1 MTTAERSPRPPRTGY
16 VLPLGALG
24 RNDRACAGTKA
35 ANLGDL
41 VQANF
46 PVPDGFV
53 LTADAFGRFLAANR
67 IGAESSA
74 ESIAAA
80 SLPPDLDDALL
91 EAAARFGDAPLA
103 VRSSGVNED
112 LPGASFA
119 GQYATVLDVRGV
131 GALADAV
138 RQCWASAFDEP
149 AAAYR
154 AGRDQPA
161 AAIAVLVQRL
171 VQADAAG
178 VAFTANPVTG
188 DRTEVVISA
197 VRGLGERLVSGQ
209 ASPDEWS
216 VRGTDSVCYRASED
230 AIGADDAHAVAELAR
245 RVEAH
250 LGGVPQDIEWAMAG
264 GKLFLLQ
271 ARPITAL
278 PAQVEWT
285 APGPGGWARN
295 FRIGEWLGD
304 PVTPLFETWLL
315 PRLDE
320 RFWANNARLIGA
332 PRRPEPPYAVV
343 NGWFFTSMSGWTDNP
358 LGILWTLLRHPG
370 VLRLAS
376 MMSSKRARRAAAPF
390 VREWQEDT
398 LPRYRSLVQRG
409 ESRVGAL
416 APDELI
422 DLIDEVADA
431 AGDYF
436 IWVALIGGTGW
447 KTEVPLA
454 RFYREHI
461 APRIQGSHQR
471 MLAGLTS
478 STPEPHAVLSLDWF
492 HPTLGEAGPL
502 AAAGDPGERH
512 ARLEGERLTAEAAAR
527 SALQSEPEHLKQF
540 EDLLATAQYF
550 AGLREQVVASFTL
563 GWPVMRRALLRLGA
577 HFHGRGLIAADEDV
591 FFLTRDELLGIF
603 SDGERAASHGATVT
617 ARRTRWQRQ
626 RRLVPPLV
634 LGELP
639 PMVAKAFVPLGDA
652 VRSHEVDGEHGLRGL
667 PASPGR
673 ATGRV
678 RIIRGPEDFERLRPG
693 EVLVAPATAP
703 AWTPLFSRCAAV
715 VTDTGSVLAHASLV
729 AREFG
734 IPAVVGTGD
743 ATARLSDGQV
753 VTVDGSAG
761 IVEVP
766 PG

>member
-1 MTTAERSPRPPRTGY
+1 MATAARLPRTGY
-16 VLPLGALG
+16 VLPLRAIG
-24 RNDRACAGTKA
+24 RTDRARAGTKA

-41 VQANF
+41 ANANF

-53 LTADAFGRFLAANR
+53 LTTDAFGRFLAANR
-67 IGAESSA
+67 LGAECSA
-74 ESIAAA
+74 EIIAATP
-80 SLPPDLDDALL
+80 LPPDLSHALA
-91 EAAARFGDAPLA
+91 EAAAAFGETPLA

-131 GALADAV
+131 RALADAV
-138 RQCWASAFDEP
+138 RQCWASAHSERVT
-149 AAAYR
+149 AYR
-154 AGRDQPA
+154 ASRDQPA

-171 VQADAAG
+171 VEADAAG

-216 VRGTDSVCYRASED
+216 VRGGDAVCLTTPESAIDKND
-230 AIGADDAHAVAELAR
+230 ARTVAELAR

-250 LGGVPQDIEWAMAG
+250 LGGVPQDIEWALADG
-264 GKLFLLQ
+264 HLFLLQ

-278 PAQVEWT
+278 PEQVEWT

-343 NGWFFTSMSGWTDNP
+343 NGWFFTSMNAWTESP
-358 LGILWTLLRHPG
+358 LGVLWTLLRHPG
-370 VLRLAS
+370 VLRLAA
-376 MMSSKRARRAAAPF
+376 MMSSKRARHAAAPF
-390 VREWQEDT
+390 AHEWQEIT

-409 ESRVGAL
+409 ESRVDGL
-416 APDELI
+416 APQELI
-422 DLIDEVADA
+422 ALIDEVSDA
-431 AGDYF
+431 ASDYF

-454 RFYREHI
+454 RFHRHHI
-461 APRIQGSHQR
+461 APRIDGSHQR
-471 MLAGLTS
+471 MLAGLSS

-492 HPTLGEAGPL
+492 HPTLGESDTLPAE
-502 AAAGDPGERH
+502 GDPGVRR
-512 ARLEGERLTAEAAAR
+512 ARLDDERRTAEAEAR
-527 SALQSEPEHLKQF
+527 AVLRSEPAQLKQF
-540 EDLLATAQYF
+540 ERLLATAQYF
-550 AGLREQVVASFTL
+550 AALREQVVASFTL
-563 GWPVMRRALLRLGA
+563 GWPLMRSALLRLGA
-577 HFHGRGLIAADEDV
+577 NLRERGLLAADEDV
-591 FFLTRDELLGIF
+591 FFLTRDELLDAS
-603 SDGERAASHGATVT
+603 SDNERRASWTATL
-617 ARRTRWQRQ
+617 AQRRTRWQRQ

-639 PMVAKAFVPLGDA
+639 PMVAKAFVPLADA
-652 VRSHEVDGEHGLRGL
+652 VRSRQVDREHGLRGL

-678 RIIRGPEDFERLRPG
+678 RIIRGPEDFERLQPG

-703 AWTPLFSRCAAV
+703 AWTPLFARCAAV

-743 ATARLSDGQV
+743 ATARLTDGQV

-761 IVEVP
+761 IVELP
-766 PG
+766 AA

>member
-1 MTTAERSPRPPRTGY
+1 MTTAARSPRLPRTRY
-16 VLPLGALG
+16 VLPLRAVG
-24 RNDRACAGTKA
+24 RTDRARAGTKA
-35 ANLGDL
+35 SNLGEL
-41 VQANF
+41 ANADF

-53 LTADAFGRFLAANR
+53 LTADAFGRFLAANGL
-67 IGAESSA
+67 GAESLA

-80 SLPPDLDDALL
+80 PLPPDVKDELVD
-91 EAAARFGDAPLA
+91 AAAAFGDAPLA

-119 GQYATVLDVRGV
+119 GQYTTVLDVRG
-131 GALADAV
+131 ADALVDGV
-138 RQCWASAFDEP
+138 RQCWASAFSDR
-149 AAAYR
+149 ATAYR
-154 AGRDQPA
+154 ASRDQPA
-161 AAIAVLVQRL
+161 AAMAVLVQRL
-171 VQADAAG
+171 VEAESAG

-216 VRGTDSVCYRASED
+216 VRGSDAVCLAASED
-230 AIGADDAHAVAELAR
+230 AMDEADARAVAELAR

-250 LGGVPQDIEWAMAG
+250 LGGVPQDIEWALAG
-264 GKLFLLQ
+264 GQLFLLQ

-278 PAQVEWT
+278 PEQVEWT

-295 FRIGEWLGD
+295 FRLGEWLGD

-320 RFWANNARLIGA
+320 RFWANNTRLIGA
-332 PRRPEPPYAVV
+332 PPRPEPPYAVI
-343 NGWFFTSMSGWTDNP
+343 NGWFFTSMNAWTESP
-358 LGILWTLLRHPG
+358 LGMVWTLLRHPG
-370 VLRLAS
+370 VLRLAA

-390 VREWQEDT
+390 VREWQEVT
-398 LPRYRSLVQRG
+398 LPRYRSLVRRG
-409 ESRVGAL
+409 ESRVGTL
-416 APDELI
+416 TPVELI
-422 DLIDEVADA
+422 GLIEEVADA

-454 RFYREHI
+454 RFHREHI
-461 APRIQGSHQR
+461 APRVDGSHQR

-492 HPTLGEAGPL
+492 HSTLGEAGPF
-502 AAAGDPGERH
+502 AAEGDPGERR
-512 ARLEGERLTAEAAAR
+512 ARREGERRTAEAEAR
-527 SALQSEPEHLKQF
+527 AALQSEPRQLKEF
-540 EDLLATAQYF
+540 EGLLATAQYF
-550 AGLREQVVASFTL
+550 AALREEVVASFTL
-563 GWPVMRRALLRLGA
+563 GWPLMRSALLRLGA
-577 HFHGRGLIAADEDV
+577 HVRGRGLLAADEDV
-591 FFLTRDELLGIF
+591 FFLTRDELLDTL
-603 SDGERAASHGATVT
+603 SDNERTASWTATV
-617 ARRTRWQRQ
+617 AERRTRWQRQ

-639 PMVAKAFVPLGDA
+639 PMVTKAFVPLGDA
-652 VRSHEVDGEHGLRGL
+652 VRSRQLDGEHGLHGL

-678 RIIRGPEDFERLRPG
+678 RIIRGPEDFERLQPG

-703 AWTPLFSRCAAV
+703 AWTPLFSRCVAV

-761 IVEVP
+761 IVEVHA
-766 PG
+766 G

>member
-1 MTTAERSPRPPRTGY
+1 MDNGEQKAGY
-16 VLPLGALG
+16 VLPLRGLG
-24 RNDRACAGTKA
+24 RTDRTSVGTKA
-35 ANLGDL
+35 ANLGEL
-41 VQANF
+41 ASANF

-53 LTADAFGRFLAANR
+53 LTADAFGRFLAANGL
-67 IGAESSA
+67 GAESSA
-74 ESIAAA
+74 ESVAAA
-80 SLPPDLDDALL
+80 PLPPDLDDALV
-91 EAAARFGDAPLA
+91 EAAATFGDAPMA
-103 VRSSGVNED
+103 VRSSSVNED

-131 GALADAV
+131 HALADAV
-138 RQCWASAFDEP
+138 RLCWASAFNERV
-149 AAAYR
+149 AAYR
-154 AGRDQPA
+154 ASRELSPA
-161 AAIAVLVQRL
+161 AMAVLVQQL
-171 VQADAAG
+171 VPAHAAG

-216 VRGTDSVCYRASED
+216 VRGSDAICHTATED
-230 AIGADDAHAVAELAR
+230 AIDENDVRAVAELAL
-245 RVEAH
+245 RVEVH
-250 LGGVPQDIEWAMAG
+250 LGGVPQDIEWAIARG
-264 GKLFLLQ
+264 QLFLLQ

-278 PAQVEWT
+278 PEQVKWT
-285 APGPGGWARN
+285 APGAGGWARN

-320 RFWANNARLIGA
+320 RFWANNTRLIGA
-332 PRRPEPPYAVV
+332 PPRPDPPYAVV
-343 NGWFFTSMSGWTDNP
+343 NGWFFTSMNAWTESP
-358 LGILWTLLRHPG
+358 VRMVWTLLRHPG
-370 VLRLAS
+370 VLRLAA
-376 MMSSKRARRAAAPF
+376 MMSSKRARSAAAPF
-390 VREWQEDT
+390 VREWQEVT
-398 LPRYRSLVQRG
+398 LPRYRALVQRG

-416 APDELI
+416 APGELI
-422 DLIDEVADA
+422 DLIEEVAEA

-454 RFYREHI
+454 RFHRQHI
-461 APRIQGSHQR
+461 APRIEGSHQR

-502 AAAGDPGERH
+502 AAEGEPGERQ
-512 ARLEGERLTAEAAAR
+512 ARREGERQTAEAEAR
-527 SALQSEPEHLKQF
+527 AALQSEPERLKRF
-540 EDLLATAQYF
+540 EGLLATAQYF
-550 AGLREQVVASFTL
+550 AALREKVVASFTL
-563 GWPVMRRALLRLGA
+563 GWPLMRSALLRLGA
-577 HFHGRGLIAADEDV
+577 DFRGRGLLAADEDV
-591 FFLTRDELLGIF
+591 FFLTRDELLDTS
-603 SDGERAASHGATVT
+603 SDNERRASWT
-617 ARRTRWQRQ
+617 AMVAERRTRWQSQ

-639 PMVAKAFVPLGDA
+639 PMVAKAFVPLADA
-652 VRSHEVDGEHGLRGL
+652 VRSGQVDGERGLRGL

-678 RIIRGPEDFERLRPG
+678 RIIRGPEDFERLQPG

-703 AWTPLFSRCAAV
+703 AWTPLFTRSAAV

-753 VTVDGSAG
+753 VTVDGSLG

-766 PG
+766 AG

>member
-16 VLPLGALG
+16 VLPLGGLG
-24 RNDRACAGTKA
+24 RTDRTRAGTKA

-53 LTADAFGRFLAANR
+53 LTTDAFGRFLAANGL
-67 IGAESSA
+67 GAESSA

-80 SLPPDLDDALL
+80 PLPPDLKDALV
-91 EAAARFGDAPLA
+91 EAAATFGDTPLA

-131 GALADAV
+131 RALTDAV
-138 RQCWASAFDEP
+138 RQCWVSAVDEP

-154 AGRDQPA
+154 ARRDQPTA
-161 AAIAVLVQRL
+161 AMAVLVQRL

-209 ASPDEWS
+209 SSPDEWS
-216 VRGTDSVCYRASED
+216 VRGSDSVCLRASED
-230 AIGADDAHAVAELAR
+230 VIGADDARAVAELAR

-264 GKLFLLQ
+264 GQLFLLQ

-343 NGWFFTSMSGWTDNP
+343 NGWFFTSMNGWTDNP
-358 LGILWTLLRHPG
+358 LGIMWTLLRHPG
-370 VLRLAS
+370 VLRLAA

-390 VREWQEDT
+390 VREWQDVT

-416 APDELI
+416 APDQLI

-454 RFYREHI
+454 RFYGQHI
-461 APRIQGSHQR
+461 APRIDGSHQR

-478 STPEPHAVLSLDWF
+478 SMPEPHAVLSLDWF
-492 HPTLGEAGPL
+492 HPTLGEADPP
-502 AAAGDPGERH
+502 AAAGNPGERRI
-512 ARLEGERLTAEAAAR
+512 RLEAERRTAETEAR
-527 SALQSEPEHLKQF
+527 AALQSEPGQLKHF
-540 EDLLATAQYF
+540 ERLLATAQYF
-550 AGLREQVVASFTL
+550 AVLREQVVSSFTL
-563 GWPVMRRALLRLGA
+563 GWPLMRSALLRLGA
-577 HFHGRGLIAADEDV
+577 HFRGRGLLAADDDV
-591 FFLTRDELLGIF
+591 FFLTRDELLGIL
-603 SDGERAASHGATVT
+603 SDGERASSHGATVT
-617 ARRTRWQRQ
+617 ERRTRWQRQ

-639 PMVAKAFVPLGDA
+639 PTVAKAFIPLADA
-652 VRSHEVDGEHGLRGL
+652 IRNREVADQHGLRGL

-678 RIIRGPEDFERLRPG
+678 RIIRGAEDFERLKPG

-703 AWTPLFSRCAAV
+703 AWTPLFSRCSAV

-734 IPAVVGTGD
+734 IPAVVMVKD
-743 ATARLSDGQV
+743 ATRIIQDGDL
-753 VTVDGSAG
+753 VTVDAAAG
-761 IVEVP
+761 TVTIDRA
-766 PG
+766 